1 MLFNRRQ
8 FLGAMASF
16 GAFGAAR
23 PLFAAPAGRPN
34 LVLGIL
40 SDIHLSISKGK
51 DGTLSFAGE
60 EMFTKALKWYRDC
73 GVDGVLVCGDMAD
86 RGTVEEL
93 EAVARAWYSV
103 FPDGQLLLL
112 LSHFSRV

>member
-1 MLFNRRQ
+1 MNGINRRQ

-40 SDIHLSISKGK
+40 SDKIG
-51 DGTLSFAGE
+51 
-60 EMFTKALKWYRDC
+60 
-73 GVDGVLVCGDMAD
+73 
-86 RGTVEEL
+86 
-93 EAVARAWYSV
+93 RAHV
-103 FPDGQLLLL
+103 
-112 LSHFSRV
+112 

>member
-34 LVLGIL
+34 LTLGIL
-40 SDIHLSISKGK
+40 SDIHLSISKG
-51 DGTLSFAGE
+51 
-60 EMFTKALKWYRDC
+60 
-73 GVDGVLVCGDMAD
+73 
-86 RGTVEEL
+86 
-93 EAVARAWYSV
+93 
-103 FPDGQLLLL
+103 
-112 LSHFSRV
+112 